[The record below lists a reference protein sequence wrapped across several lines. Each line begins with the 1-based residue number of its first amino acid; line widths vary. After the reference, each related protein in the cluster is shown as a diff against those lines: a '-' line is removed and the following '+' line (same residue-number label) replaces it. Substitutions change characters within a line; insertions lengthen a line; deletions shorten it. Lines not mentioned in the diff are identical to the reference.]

1 MVPAVAAKLL
11 RAAARPE
18 ASELAT
24 ARNSLRKPLTS
35 DLASARDDLVTE
47 IKDDELL
54 SDILPHLWAA
64 SGGGPNGQFCA
75 EPKAFEHV
83 RTGNLIER
91 GVDAGKSRVV
101 VVGQLALWYSGGKAP
116 RDFSDSLRIIGP
128 SDKRKTSASGGYML
142 PCSSCAARS
151 GVMMDGL
158 TLTSQV
164 IGTPKL
170 FVSEDFQLDQRCAVC
185 GKSTIQRCARCAA
198 VFYCGKEH
206 QRRDWARHKKL
217 CRP

>member
-1 MVPAVAAKLL
+1 M
-11 RAAARPE
+11 
-18 ASELAT
+18 
-24 ARNSLRKPLTS
+24 
-35 DLASARDDLVTE
+35 
-47 IKDDELL
+47 
-54 SDILPHLWAA
+54 
-64 SGGGPNGQFCA
+64 
-75 EPKAFEHV
+75 
-83 RTGNLIER
+83 
-91 GVDAGKSRVV
+91 
-101 VVGQLALWYSGGKAP
+101 
-116 RDFSDSLRIIGP
+116 RIIGP